1 MSGPSVAGIGMI
13 ALAGA
18 VGTLARFGLV
28 EASRAILP
36 QSPTPAFPW
45 GTLSVN
51 LVGCFAIGALAT
63 AWTASLRED
72 LRLAILVGLL
82 GGFTTFSSFAWEA
95 HALWSAGKSA
105 SAVLYV
111 TASVGLGLAL
121 VWCGA
126 RLATA
131 VLA

>member
-1 MSGPSVAGIGMI
+1 MI
-13 ALAGA
+13 AIAGA

-36 QSPTPAFPW
+36 QPLQPAFPW
-45 GTLSVN
+45 GTLAVN
-51 LVGCFAIGALAT
+51 LIGCFAIGAIAT

-95 HALWSAGKSA
+95 QALWSGGKPA
-105 SAVLYV
+105 AAALYV
-111 TASVGLGLAL
+111 TTSVGLGLSL
-121 VWCGA
+121 VWCGS

-131 VLA
+131 APT